1 MLYTLGSNF
10 TTNICKIIKSII
22 SVIYETSCYDNSDS
36 YYCFLGCGTVCSGRW
51 APEFRRNRVGCP
63 ENGVCESLC
72 PPTTYQTHIFLRA
85 KLVVNCIFLLP
96 SSNWTFCMWVQ
107 LNLRVWLSLDPL
119 ICYRD
124 PKLRLIFFF
133 SKTTYLFGD
142 RTQAVLKS

>member
-1 MLYTLGSNF
+1 
-10 TTNICKIIKSII
+10 
-22 SVIYETSCYDNSDS
+22 
-36 YYCFLGCGTVCSGRW
+36 
-51 APEFRRNRVGCP
+51 
-63 ENGVCESLC
+63 
-72 PPTTYQTHIFLRA
+72 
-85 KLVVNCIFLLP
+85 
-96 SSNWTFCMWVQ
+96 MWVQ